1 MTTGVK
7 IGTLFVLALVGLL
20 AIGVVSFVNMRQM
33 MDRDQWVA
41 HTHLVIE
48 KTDHVLSA
56 LKDAETGQRG
66 YIITDRERYLQPY
79 NRAVGEING
88 DLAELRQLTS
98 DDPAQ
103 QKNLDR
109 LDMLARQKLDEI
121 RQTLDLE
128 RNHHHDRAVEFVETD
143 RGKKTMDDAREVVA
157 QMEANER
164 HLLAQ
169 RDAQADAAAGRTI
182 WTLAVWMPLS
192 LLVLAVAAL
201 VTLRK
206 VRFGEMGG
214 PPAAPR
220 QSVKNIALR
229 YALAV
234 VAVAV
239 AAALK
244 WWLESA
250 FGAVPTFL
258 TFYPAILLV
267 AVIAGGGP
275 GIFATLL
282 AAAVADYWFIAPYGS
297 FHIDSVNDIIAL
309 CIFLATGVLLSVVAE
324 QLRRHRWAD
333 AFAAAKQE
341 EARTLAEK
349 NEELAEPIGRARPAI
364 RGTGPAERGV
374 PTARARNWPSK
385 TRSCARRR
393 RRSSRSTAE
402 LARREGLLERLLE
415 STRRTASERAV
426 MDDLCATALEMLGSP
441 SADAVIVCEKKDD
454 QLIVLAQAGLE
465 GAAPGPR
472 PEKDTFAGL
481 VICDGHTACLRDASV
496 CPELKILPVPGQPP
510 FLATL
515 AAPLSVG
522 GQIIGVVSAYA
533 RQPTDW
539 SDQQFRLVEWL
550 SAQCGA
556 SWRRSGSRNPT
567 LDWQRSWKRQR
578 TPLFPRTS
586 AASSTPGMPP
596 PSDSSDIGQRKSS
609 ASR

>member
-1 MTTGVK
+1 MNILDRCELLGTDCRADAIAQAVSGIYSAASAEGIPPAILHKFFELDGPIMRVARPLRERATWKVSDFLQAIEPGAWDVILWRNVAMYLVPEVSEYLWKCMEMQLATGGFLVVGEAEARREPCDWPRS
-7 IGTLFVLALVGLL
+7 IPAFTCAWRSGNDHRCEDRHAVRRALVGLL

-324 QLRRHRWAD
+324 QLQCHRWAD

-349 NEELAEPIGRARPAI
+349 NEEL
-364 RGTGPAERGV
+364 
-374 PTARARNWPSK
+374 
-385 TRSCARRR
+385 RSQSEELAQQSEELAQQNEELNRQGEELAQQNEKCARRR
-393 RRSSRSTAE
+393 RRSSRSTAS

-441 SADAVIVCEKKDD
+441 SAT
-454 QLIVLAQAGLE
+454 
-465 GAAPGPR
+465 R
-472 PEKDTFAGL
+472 
-481 VICDGHTACLRDASV
+481 
-496 CPELKILPVPGQPP
+496 
-510 FLATL
+510 
-515 AAPLSVG
+515 
-522 GQIIGVVSAYA
+522 
-533 RQPTDW
+533 
-539 SDQQFRLVEWL
+539 
-550 SAQCGA
+550 
-556 SWRRSGSRNPT
+556 
-567 LDWQRSWKRQR
+567 
-578 TPLFPRTS
+578 
-586 AASSTPGMPP
+586 
-596 PSDSSDIGQRKSS
+596 
-609 ASR
+609 